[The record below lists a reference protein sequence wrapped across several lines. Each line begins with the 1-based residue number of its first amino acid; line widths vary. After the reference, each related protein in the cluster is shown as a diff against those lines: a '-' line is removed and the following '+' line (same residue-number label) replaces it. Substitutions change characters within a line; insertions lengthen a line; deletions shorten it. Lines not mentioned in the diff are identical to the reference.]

1 MEDEILLRQYSNH
14 IYWKSLY
21 RWNDGDD
28 DYLYNESLTE
38 LYIYIYK
45 RST

>member
-28 DYLYNESLTE
+28 DCKDEDYPEIMRQY
-38 LYIYIYK
+38 
-45 RST
+45 